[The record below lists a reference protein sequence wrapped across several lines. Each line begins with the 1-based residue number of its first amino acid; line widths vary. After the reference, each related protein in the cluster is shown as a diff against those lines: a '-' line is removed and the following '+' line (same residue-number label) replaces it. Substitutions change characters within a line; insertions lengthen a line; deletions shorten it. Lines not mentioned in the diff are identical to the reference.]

1 MTKKKYIITGSA
13 GFIGQNFIKIN
24 KLNNYLGLDR
34 KTNNMIN
41 EIKINLSNN
50 KLAKIIKNEDINFVF
65 HFAGYSNLDYQKN
78 FDKCFRE
85 DYKSLINLINL
96 LKTNKSNNIKL
107 VYASSS
113 YVYQNLNKKIVNEDQ
128 VLNPVNPFG
137 IAKVF
142 FENIIKNNYNNY
154 LIFRISSVFG
164 SINVTHPNMINQIYE
179 SAKKQSKI
187 DIWGNGSRKLQFI
200 GVNELVRTIY
210 KSKKLQGIYNIG
222 LKNNLSTK
230 RISQIIAKSFKKK
243 ISINYL
249 KNKSQAE
256 TLPLMS
262 INKIAKNTSEI
273 KKINL
278 ENQIINFC
286 KNHYVN

>member
-1 MTKKKYIITGSA
+1 MSKRKYIITGSS

-34 KTNNMIN
+34 KKNNMIN
-41 EIKINLSNN
+41 GIKINLSNN
-50 KLAKIIKNEDINFVF
+50 KFAKIINYKDLDIVF

-78 FDKCFRE
+78 FDKCFSE
-85 DYKSLINLINL
+85 DYKSLINLINF
-96 LKTNKSNNIKL
+96 LKTNKSNSIKL

-113 YVYQNLNKKIVNEDQ
+113 YVYQNLNKKIVNEGQ
-128 VLNPVNPFG
+128 ILNPVNPFG
-137 IAKVF
+137 IAKAF
-142 FENIIKNNYNNY
+142 FENIIKHNYNNY
-154 LIFRISSVFG
+154 LIFRVSSVFG
-164 SINVTHPNMINQIYE
+164 SNHVTHPNMINQIYE

-187 DIWGNGSRKLQFI
+187 DVWGNGSRKLQFI
-200 GVNELVRTIY
+200 GINELVRTIY
-210 KSKKLQGIYNIG
+210 KSKNLRGIYNIG

-230 RISQIIAKSFKKK
+230 RISQIIANSFKKK

-256 TLPLMS
+256 TLPIMS
-262 INKIAKNTSEI
+262 INKIVKNSSEI

-278 ENQIINFC
+278 EEQIIKFC
-286 KNHYVN
+286 KNQNDN